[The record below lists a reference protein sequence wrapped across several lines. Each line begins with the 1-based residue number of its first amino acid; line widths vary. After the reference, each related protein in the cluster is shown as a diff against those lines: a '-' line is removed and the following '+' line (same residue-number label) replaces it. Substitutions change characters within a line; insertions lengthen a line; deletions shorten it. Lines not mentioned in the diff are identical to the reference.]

1 MSNTVAEIAHPPI
14 ATREEWL
21 KLRKELLAEEKA
33 HTKEY
38 DRINAKRRRLPMVKV
53 DKSYTFTGADGEK
66 TLEELFDGQTQLIV
80 YHFMY
85 GPDDTP
91 CPGCTSYIDAIGDIS
106 SLAARSVNMVLVSR
120 GPYEKLAAYQKEKGW
135 TIPWFSSANSDFNYD
150 FGVTL
155 DPTRGPVTYNYKT
168 AEDKE
173 WLGKISKPT
182 EMPGTVFVR
191 DAKGDI
197 YHTYSTFERGG
208 EALCDSYR
216 LLDITPYGRQED
228 FEDSP
233 EGWPQTP
240 TYE

>member
-1 MSNTVAEIAHPPI
+1 MNSTAAEIAHPPI
-14 ATREEWL
+14 ATQAEWL
-21 KLRKELLAEEKA
+21 AARKELLAEEKA

-53 DKSYTFTGADGEK
+53 EKEYRFTGPDGEK
-66 TLEELFDGQTQLIV
+66 TLEDLFDGQTQLIV

-91 CPGCTSYIDAIGDIS
+91 CPGCTSYVDAIGDLS
-106 SLAARSVNMVLVSR
+106 TLSERNTSMVLVSR
-120 GPYEKLAAYQKEKGW
+120 GPYEKLAAYQEEKGW
-135 TIPWFSSANSDFNYD
+135 TIPWYSSADSDFNYD
-150 FGVTL
+150 YEVTL
-155 DPTRGPVTYNYKT
+155 DPSRGPVRYNYKSR
-168 AEDKE
+168 EDKE
-173 WLGKISKPT
+173 WLAKIDKPI
-182 EMPGTVFVR
+182 EMPGTSVFFR
-191 DAKGDI
+191 IGHDI

-233 EGWPQTP
+233 EGWPQKP
-240 TYE
+240 TYG